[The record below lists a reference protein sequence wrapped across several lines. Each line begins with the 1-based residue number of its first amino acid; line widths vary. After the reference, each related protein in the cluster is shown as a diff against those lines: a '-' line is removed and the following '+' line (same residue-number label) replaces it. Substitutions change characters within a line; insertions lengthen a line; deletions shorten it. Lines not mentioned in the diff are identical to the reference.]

1 MNYFSYI
8 RASFYCKFK
17 TNLENIENILKHYG
31 LRKIQSS
38 LYAGELSNGEEKIYA
53 KISQKSPMI
62 KIIQWR
68 LSF

>member
-38 LYAGELSNGEEKIYA
+38 LYAGELSNGEEKIHA
-53 KISQKSPMI
+53 KISQKSLMI
-62 KIIQWR
+62 KIAC
-68 LSF
+68 

>member
-38 LYAGELSNGEEKIYA
+38 LYAGELSNGEEKIHA
-53 KISQKSPMI
+53 KISQKSPMMRI
-62 KIIQWR
+62 TC
-68 LSF
+68 